1 MAQNDGIVD
10 GPGHNTPEALTMASC
25 FHLLFNCLQCLFAWF
40 VLSKIRYDTVIVTP
54 LRAFQ

>member
-10 GPGHNTPEALTMASC
+10 GPGHNTSQALTMASC

-40 VLSKIRYDTVIVTP
+40 VLSKLP
-54 LRAFQ
+54 FAS